1 MTCCVSLSLVHKRVV
16 GSPLNMADKLVIGHT
31 ISSHGCEV
39 HVMDEMT
46 YRVAA
51 PIIDYLRDY
60 APNLEKYKA
69 VQ

>member
-1 MTCCVSLSLVHKRVV
+1 
-16 GSPLNMADKLVIGHT
+16 MADKLVIGHT